1 MVKINWTHEAQVW
14 LRDIYSYI
22 AIDNSDAAQRTVA
35 GIYERVQL
43 LKQHPRLGHRYEAEV
58 SREVRI
64 LLYGHYRIAYLI
76 HSEESIDVLGVFHT
90 PLTSSGI
97 LFEPESIFSTKHRT

>member
-1 MVKINWTHEAQVW
+1 MAKINWTYEAQTW

-22 AIDNSDAAQRTVA
+22 ASDNPDAAQSTIF
-35 GIYERVQL
+35 GIFNKVQL
-43 LKQHPRLGHRYEAEV
+43 LEHHPQLGHRYEAET

-76 HSEESIDVLGVFHT
+76 RPDTSIDVLGVFHGA
-90 PLTSSGI
+90 LNI
-97 LFEPESIFSTKHRT
+97 ERYLV